1 VDNKKAI
8 NNLRLVKKVFDKFEV
23 KFRLAYGT
31 ALGAYRDKE
40 FLPED
45 NDIDLVITDKVDY
58 KTKKDIGW
66 MLYDLGFRPADVAF
80 NVFGRFEPV
89 EIGYNG
95 DENTGIIVCEK
106 DHIEFS
112 IFFFYEENCDKHGK
126 EYVCIPKLGALKL
139 ISTPTKF
146 YEKEDKIIFYKEEFL
161 LPSPIEKYLAFTY
174 RDWKNPLARD
184 HGLTYF
190 EMHPEHT
197 EVLKKIWDKNQVYH
211 AVKQNEE
218 VFGGS

>member
-1 VDNKKAI
+1 MDNEIAI
-8 NNLRLVKKVFDKFEV
+8 KNLKLVKKVFDKFNV
-23 KFRLAYGT
+23 KFFLAYGT
-31 ALGAYRDKE
+31 ALGAYRDGD

-45 NDIDLVITDKVDY
+45 NDIDLVITQKVSFE
-58 KTKKDIGW
+58 TKKDIGW
-66 MLYDLGFRPADVAF
+66 MLYDLGFLPADVAF

-112 IFFFYEENCDKHGK
+112 IFFFYEEDCKQHGR

-139 ISTPTKF
+139 IATPTKF
-146 YEKEDKIIFYKEEFL
+146 YNKADKVIFYKDEYL
-161 LPSPIEKYLAFTY
+161 IPHPIEDYLEFTY
-174 RDWKNPLARD
+174 QEWKDPLRRD

-197 EVLKKIWDKNQVYH
+197 EILRKVFDKNQVYH
-211 AVKQNEE
+211 AVKKNEE